1 MGVGGAMAEDG
12 DSDRD
17 DIVALMARYARALD
31 TRDESAFRACL
42 ADEVR
47 IDNAG
52 NPTLELS
59 GDDWAAQA
67 MRAVGFFDGTEHRI
81 SNPQVSVSGDDAQYT
96 ADLEARHWNPDTTIV
111 VFASYANRMRNT
123 AAGWRIAH
131 FVMNVERTEALPG
144 IDRETG

>member
-1 MGVGGAMAEDG
+1 MAEDG

-111 VFASYANRMRNT
+111 VFASYARGGPSLRP
-123 AAGWRIAH
+123 IAPQNELAH
-131 FVMNVERTEALPG
+131 ARSLGGGARKHRLNFLSA
-144 IDRETG
+144 